1 MIGGDCIMARLT
13 MTVDTLNLD
22 LFYEMWSLLMTIE
35 RNPDIPIE
43 YRNTIQK
50 LKENQKLK
58 YKFQ

>member
-1 MIGGDCIMARLT
+1 MARLT

-35 RNPDIPIE
+35 RNPDVPIE

-50 LKENQKLK
+50 T
-58 YKFQ
+58 